1 MFGDAVSWKDNT
13 TSILNSYQGQR
24 AVRLFAPVYGPA
36 LLLVLAGCH
45 KVGHIGPK
53 PNTGAP
59 EMAPFIAGEIDG
71 LDGPETMSFAAAD
84 ERVYADLAT
93 DGVQPDQ
100 VVYFRGDGDDVLA
113 IRADFKQEFASVRK
127 EMAAMEDSIR
137 KEMAAMEERMDLKL
151 QAVEQRLE
159 RKIVNT
165 GVINVV
171 AICTIMGL
179 LITVL
184 T

>member
-1 MFGDAVSWKDNT
+1 MLAFDTHKFVKQLTGAGMAT
-13 TSILNSYQGQR
+13 EQ
-24 AVRLFAPVYGPA
+24 AE
-36 LLLVLAGCH
+36 VLAG
-45 KVGHIGPK
+45 
-53 PNTGAP
+53 T
-59 EMAPFIAGEIDG
+59 
-71 LDGPETMSFAAAD
+71 
-84 ERVYADLAT
+84 YAELLTDRLAT
-93 DGVQPDQ
+93 K
-100 VVYFRGDGDDVLA
+100 DDVLA
-113 IRADFKQEFASVRK
+113 IRADFEQEFASV
-127 EMAAMEDSIR
+127 R